1 MVELY
6 QITRE
11 VAPQVVGDKREDAKN
26 QNLNA
31 ESSPLIKENLQE
43 GQSFTTRGE
52 AKGRSGEWA
61 SGRN

>member
-43 GQSFTTRGE
+43 GQSFTTRE
-52 AKGRSGEWA
+52 SCEDARSGRPRE
-61 SGRN
+61 